1 MIFPFLRRIAY
12 TSRKLA
18 IIGNG
23 FDLAHGLKTSY
34 YDFVCAQK
42 EGTTM
47 TFLKG
52 TVTVANIGILLRTES
67 MKYLCSA
74 SNAYMMISMTIMRFY
89 MIPTK

>member
-1 MIFPFLRRIAY
+1 MILCALKRRELLR
-12 TSRKLA
+12 
-18 IIGNG
+18 
-23 FDLAHGLKTSY
+23 
-34 YDFVCAQK
+34 
-42 EGTTM
+42 TTM

-52 TVTVANIGILLRTES
+52 TVTVANIGILLRNES